1 MANGHGGV
9 REGAGRPRKSDEQK
23 IIEMLSP
30 YETKALKALENG
42 LDKNEAWAVKLWME
56 YTHGKPKEQ
65 KTIEVKEKVLK
76 IGYAE
81 FEELEDGTED

>member
-30 YETKALKALENG
+30 YETKALKALKMALIKSRSLG
-42 LDKNEAWAVKLWME
+42 
-56 YTHGKPKEQ
+56 G
-65 KTIEVKEKVLK
+65 
-76 IGYAE
+76 
-81 FEELEDGTED
+81 